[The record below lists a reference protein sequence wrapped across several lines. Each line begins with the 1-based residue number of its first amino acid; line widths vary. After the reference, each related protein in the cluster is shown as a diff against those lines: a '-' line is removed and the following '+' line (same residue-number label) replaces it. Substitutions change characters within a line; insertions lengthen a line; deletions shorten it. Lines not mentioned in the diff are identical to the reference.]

1 MASETE
7 AVTAAMPEAVQPG
20 PCAVAEGVL
29 GEPAPAEP
37 APVAAAPAPVVPTAV
52 PTTVTKPP
60 VPLAQPPGPI
70 VPTAAPVAPV
80 AAVSPGGANGAAK
93 KKGRS
98 GQESGMP
105 ESGEAGP
112 TGPVSNPLALRHER
126 LSGTISKYVPSS
138 GWGFVRSHLFEG
150 ELGFKM
156 ESVMMECQSYE
167 FQEGEGVEFD
177 VQADERG
184 RPHAVALKPIVG
196 RKPNDC
202 LGQRHRGYV
211 RRFADRWGFL
221 NAAAF
226 DGDLFV
232 HRDNLLLSVPDQL
245 QDGQPPLRAGQAVE
259 FDVALDD
266 RGRTVAKQI
275 TTSALLRPCD
285 WIGRRLHGYIRSFQ
299 GAWGFINSDRFAGDL
314 FVHRDSL
321 LSQYQGVELT
331 VGTMVEFDVERDHH
345 KKGGKNRLV
354 ARQVAVLHQPNA
366 MAQPTAPY
374 ATALPPQHQL
384 LPQHMGQ
391 LDPMVYSTVPPVQ
404 SLQGPYGSTLNPQA
418 ASFAPLQTAP
428 MYYQGAQAAGVLP
441 PDQHQQQLGAVYS
454 GQPPYQYPDPQFAAQ
469 QQQVVPPQQ
478 LMPPL
483 QHSGL
488 APPQYGQQLLAPGTQ
503 PQYAQPQM
511 PQQQLG
517 QPGLPQPQLPQPQLA
532 LHHQMAQP
540 QYGQPP
546 YGQMPYGQ
554 PLATG
559 APPQQAVPPQ
569 PVMQGLPTAGTP
581 DVSAA
586 AAQMMQPVAAQ
597 NVAPA
602 APVAHEVQPAPAT
615 AEGQQPQV
623 LLHITTH
630 EWEPDQ
636 AGQLR
641 VRKGTL
647 VNVSH
652 RAAHGWV
659 YAATVQHG
667 NEANEP
673 ASEGWVPQAVA
684 KRVSLCRVAIDWPA
698 EGSGTLGL
706 LRGDLIA
713 VSKEAERGWVYGERI
728 SPRRPDWPS
737 EGWLPKKVLEY
748 ILM

>member
-1 MASETE
+1 MAEEAEVAPVPESEEPAAAPEVDGVAAPADGADAQNEE
-7 AVTAAMPEAVQPG
+7 ATSPAAATPAPIVATPTTAAS
-20 PCAVAEGVL
+20 
-29 GEPAPAEP
+29 PAA
-37 APVAAAPAPVVPTAV
+37 AGPVAAGPMQTTPVAGAGGAAIM
-52 PTTVTKPP
+52 KKKYGR
-60 VPLAQPPGPI
+60 LGKEDG
-70 VPTAAPVAPV
+70 AAP
-80 AAVSPGGANGAAK
+80 GEG
-93 KKGRS
+93 
-98 GQESGMP
+98 
-105 ESGEAGP
+105 GEAP
-112 TGPVSNPLALRHER
+112 SGPVTNPLALRHER
-126 LSGTISKYVPSS
+126 LNGTISKYVPSS

-150 ELGFKM
+150 ELAFKT
-156 ESVMMECQSYE
+156 ESIMLECQSYE
-167 FQEGEGVEFD
+167 FHEGEGVEFD
-177 VQADERG
+177 VQSDERG
-184 RPHAVALKPIVG
+184 RPHAVAVKPVVG

-285 WIGRRLHGYIRSFQ
+285 WIGRRMHGYIRSFQ

-354 ARQVAVLHQPNA
+354 ARQVAVLHQPNV
-366 MAQPTAPY
+366 MAQPTPPY
-374 ATALPPQHQL
+374 PTPLPAQQLMPQ
-384 LPQHMGQ
+384 PMPGQ
-391 LDPMVYSTVPPVQ
+391 AVDPMVYSTVPPVQ
-404 SLQGPYGSTLNPQA
+404 PLAPYGSGLNPQA
-418 ASFAPLQTAP
+418 ASFAPLQTPP
-428 MYYQGAQAAGVLP
+428 MYYQNTQPGGMLSP
-441 PDQHQQQLGAVYS
+441 EHHLGAVGY
-454 GQPPYQYPDPQFAAQ
+454 GQPPYQYPDQFG
-469 QQQVVPPQQ
+469 QQQVVQPQQ

-488 APPQYGQQLLAPGTQ
+488 APPQYGQHMLPGTQ
-503 PQYAQPQM
+503 PQYGQPQMAQPGMPQPQM
-511 PQQQLG
+511 PQ
-517 QPGLPQPQLPQPQLA
+517 PQL
-532 LHHQMAQP
+532 MAQP

-554 PLATG
+554 PLSTG

-569 PVMQGLPTAGTP
+569 PVMPGLPQPGAADP
-581 DVSAA
+581 NAA

-597 NVAPA
+597 SGVVAGGVAPGPHEGA
-602 APVAHEVQPAPAT
+602 APAPAT
-615 AEGQQPQV
+615 TDGQQPQV

-630 EWEPDQ
+630 DWEPDQ
-636 AGQLR
+636 SGQLR

-667 NEANEP
+667 TEASEP

-684 KRVSLCRVAIDWPA
+684 KRVSLCRVVIDWPA

-737 EGWLPKKVLEY
+737 DGWLPKKVLEY

>member
-1 MASETE
+1 M
-7 AVTAAMPEAVQPG
+7 
-20 PCAVAEGVL
+20 VATST
-29 GEPAPAEP
+29 PA
-37 APVAAAPAPVVPTAV
+37 PTAV
-52 PTTVTKPP
+52 GPIAAGPMQTT
-60 VPLAQPPGPI
+60 PLAAG
-70 VPTAAPVAPV
+70 
-80 AAVSPGGANGAAK
+80 GGAAAIK
-93 KKGRS
+93 KKGR
-98 GQESGMP
+98 GMQDAIAAPP
-105 ESGEAGP
+105 EGGEAGP
-112 TGPVSNPLALRHER
+112 SGPVTNPLALRHER
-126 LSGTISKYVPSS
+126 LSGTISKYVPTS

-150 ELGFKM
+150 ELAFKT
-156 ESVMMECQSYE
+156 ESIMLECQNYE
-167 FQEGEGVEFD
+167 FTEGESVEFD
-177 VQADERG
+177 VQSDERG
-184 RPHAVALKPIVG
+184 RPHAVALKPLVG

-321 LSQYQGVELT
+321 LAQYQGVELT
-331 VGTMVEFDVERDHH
+331 VGTMVEFDVDRDHH

-354 ARQVAVLHQPNA
+354 ARQVAVLHQPNV
-366 MAQPTAPY
+366 MTQPQPPYPSPLPAQ
-374 ATALPPQHQL
+374 HL
-384 LPQHMGQ
+384 LPQQMHGAHQ
-391 LDPMVYSTVPPVQ
+391 ALDPMVYSMVPPVQ
-404 SLQGPYGSTLNPQA
+404 PLATAYGSTLNSQA
-418 ASFAPLQTAP
+418 ASFAPLQTPP
-428 MYYQGAQAAGVLP
+428 MYYQNTPPAAGVLP
-441 PDQHQQQLGAVYS
+441 PDQQLGAINY
-454 GQPPYQYPDPQFAAQ
+454 GQPPYQYPDQFAQ
-469 QQQVVPPQQ
+469 QQVLQPQQ
-478 LMPPL
+478 LMPSL
-483 QHSGL
+483 QQPGL
-488 APPQYGQQLLAPGTQ
+488 GAPQYGQQMLPGTQ
-503 PQYAQPQM
+503 PQYGQPQM
-511 PQQQLG
+511 AQQQLAQPGMPQPQVPQQQL
-517 QPGLPQPQLPQPQLA
+517 
-532 LHHQMAQP
+532 MAQP

-554 PLATG
+554 PLSTG
-559 APPQQAVPPQ
+559 APPQQTVPPQ
-569 PVMQGLPTAGTP
+569 PGMPVPPQPGAP
-581 DVSAA
+581 DPNAA

-597 NVAPA
+597 SAVVGVGQPGPHEGAAPAPA
-602 APVAHEVQPAPAT
+602 A

-630 EWEPDQ
+630 DWEPDQ
-636 AGQLR
+636 SGQLR

-667 NEANEP
+667 NEASEP
-673 ASEGWVPQAVA
+673 TSEGWVPQAVA
-684 KRVSLCRVAIDWPA
+684 KRVSLCRAVIDWPA

-706 LRGDLIA
+706 LRADLIA

-737 EGWLPKKVLEY
+737 DGWLPKKVLEY
-748 ILM
+748 LLV